1 MKKIIGIGNALVNV
15 LVQMNDDSLLTSF
28 NLPKGGMQLIDEQQQ
43 QALSLILKDLNP
55 KKATGG
61 SAGNTILALAN
72 LGVKPGFIGKVGN
85 DEMGNFF
92 AENCKQTGIDAKL
105 IVCEKATGVANT
117 FISPSGER
125 TFGTFLGAAA
135 LMEAD
140 KIKSELF
147 HGYELLHIEGY
158 LAQSHELVEKICQ
171 TAKKEGLILSLD
183 MGSYNVIQANLSFF
197 QHLVKDYID
206 IVFANEEE
214 CAAFTGT
221 TDAKEGMKYI
231 AELCTLAVVKL
242 GSKGAMAM
250 WGASSGQN
258 GKEAFAPAKKVN
270 ALDTTAA
277 GDFFAGGF
285 LYAFCENAPLE
296 QCLQTGALL
305 SSQVIQVIGTR
316 LEEETWKKIRSSI
329 KDLY

>member
-1 MKKIIGIGNALVNV
+1 MEKIIGIGNALVDV
-15 LVQMNDDSLLTSF
+15 LVQMNDDSLLTTF
-28 NLPKGGMQLIDEQQQ
+28 QLPKGGMQLIDEHQQ
-43 QALSLILKDLNP
+43 QALNQSMQSLKP
-55 KKATGG
+55 QKATGG

-72 LGVKPGFIGKVGN
+72 MGMKPGYIGKVGR

-92 AENCKQTGIDAKL
+92 AKNCTQTGIEAKL
-105 IVCEKATGVANT
+105 IVCDTHTGVANT
-117 FISPSGER
+117 FISPDGER
-125 TFGTFLGAAA
+125 TFGTYLGAAA
-135 LMEAD
+135 LMEASE
-140 KIKSELF
+140 IKPELF
-147 HGYELLHIEGY
+147 HGYDLLHIEGY
-158 LAQSHELVEKICQ
+158 LVQNHDLIEKTCQ
-171 TAKKEGLILSLD
+171 TAKQEGLMLSIDLA
-183 MGSYNVIQANLSFF
+183 SYNVIRADLPFF

-231 AELCTLAVVKL
+231 AALCTLAVVKL

-250 WGASSGQN
+250 WGASSEQY
-258 GKEAFAPAKKVN
+258 GKEAFAPAHKVN
-270 ALDTTAA
+270 AIDTTAA

-285 LYAFCENAPLE
+285 LYAFCKNVPLE

-316 LEEETWKKIRSSI
+316 LEEETWNKIRSSI
-329 KDLY
+329 KQLY

>member
-1 MKKIIGIGNALVNV
+1 MKKIIGIGNALVDV
-15 LVQMNDDSLLTSF
+15 LVQMDDDSLLTSLH
-28 NLPKGGMQLIDEQQQ
+28 LPKGGMQLIDEQQQ
-43 QALSLILKDLNP
+43 QTLSLILKKLNP

-61 SAGNTILALAN
+61 SAGNTTLALAN
-72 LGVKPGFIGKVGN
+72 LGMKPGFIGKVGN

-105 IVCEKATGVANT
+105 IVCETATGVANT
-117 FISPSGER
+117 FISPNGER

-140 KIKSELF
+140 EIKPELF

-158 LAQSHELVEKICQ
+158 LVQSHELVERICQ

-221 TDAKEGMKYI
+221 TDTKEGMKRI

-250 WGASSGQN
+250 WGASSTQHGT
-258 GKEAFAPAKKVN
+258 EAFAPAKKVK

-285 LYAFCENAPLE
+285 LYAFCENLPLE

-305 SSQVIQVIGTR
+305 SSQVIQIIGTQ
-316 LEEETWKKIRSSI
+316 LAEETWNKIRSSI
-329 KDLY
+329 KKLY